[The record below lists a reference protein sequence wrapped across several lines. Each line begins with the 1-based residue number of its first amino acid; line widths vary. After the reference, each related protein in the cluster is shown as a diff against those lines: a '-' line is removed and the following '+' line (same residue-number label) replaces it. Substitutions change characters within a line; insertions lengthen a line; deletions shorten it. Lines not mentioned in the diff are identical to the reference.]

1 MAADIS
7 TADIIA
13 MAITI
18 MVGEGTDLAIIITM
32 VTDIITDAVIEHS
45 PEVMGITRT
54 DNNITDTKHRTEIHV
69 M

>member
-1 MAADIS
+1 MAADIFM
-7 TADIIA
+7 ADIIA

-54 DNNITDTKHRTEIHV
+54 DNNITDTNPRTEIHV

>member
-7 TADIIA
+7 MADIIA

-54 DNNITDTKHRTEIHV
+54 DNNTTDTKPKTEIHV

>member
-1 MAADIS
+1 MAADIFM
-7 TADIIA
+7 ADIIA

-54 DNNITDTKHRTEIHV
+54 DNNTTDTKPKTEIHV